1 MKRYE
6 KYVLLLAALLILS
19 KFTPLVRD
27 LYLARTYGPPDL
39 IPHHIAGTWQ
49 SISMWMV
56 ALVNAGAAVWLIA
69 ESAREA
75 ANRWIWGL
83 FGLLFGL
90 IGVIVFYVV
99 LIYRTIRDE
108 RTET

>member
-19 KFTPLVRD
+19 RITPLVRD
-27 LYLARTYGPPDL
+27 IYLARAYGPPEM
-39 IPHHIAGTWQ
+39 IPYMIAETWR
-49 SISMWMV
+49 SISILMV

-69 ESAREA
+69 ESARQD

-99 LIYRTIRDE
+99 LIYRTVRDE
-108 RTET
+108 KVET

>member
-6 KYVLLLAALLILS
+6 KFVLLLVALLILS
-19 KFTPLVRD
+19 KITPLARD
-27 LYLARTYGPPDL
+27 LYLARTYGGPDL
-39 IPHHIAGTWQ
+39 IPYYISETWR
-49 SISMWMV
+49 SISMLMA
-56 ALVNAGAAVWLIA
+56 ALVNVGAAIWLMA
-69 ESAREA
+69 ESARQA

-99 LIYRTIRDE
+99 LIFRTVQSDK
-108 RTET
+108 TET

>member
-6 KYVLLLAALLILS
+6 KFVLLLAALLILS
-19 KFTPLVRD
+19 KITSLVGD
-27 LYLARTYGPPDL
+27 IYLARTYGPSEL
-39 IPHHIAGTWQ
+39 IPYHIEETWR
-49 SISMWMV
+49 SISILMI

-69 ESAREA
+69 ESARQT

-99 LIYRTIRDE
+99 LIYRTNRDE
-108 RTET
+108 KADT

>member
-6 KYVLLLAALLILS
+6 KYVLLLVALLVLS
-19 KFTPLVRD
+19 KITPLARD
-27 LYLARTYGPPDL
+27 LYLARTYPMDQ
-39 IPHHIAGTWQ
+39 IPYHISETWR
-49 SISMWMV
+49 SISMLMA
-56 ALVNAGAAVWLIA
+56 ALVNVGAAIWLVA
-69 ESAREA
+69 ESARQA

-99 LIYRTIRDE
+99 LIFRTVQSDKS
-108 RTET
+108 ET